1 MDKRKLFS
9 PILITNIFSLKLF
22 NETFCP
28 GQIEILI
35 FLAEISFD
43 QKFLRQIILCAKKM
57 GPSCFIGPKTQ
68 TSKYE

>member
-43 QKFLRQIILCAKKM
+43 QKFLRQIILHAKKNGTFM
-57 GPSCFIGPKTQ
+57 FHWT
-68 TSKYE
+68 